1 MRLVLRRLLWL
12 GPTLLAITLVTF
24 GVLSSALPADPELAE
39 LPLFFNPEP
48 GAVERLASEAFQ
60 QIVSADGQQPEAERT
75 LATLGGAALPYVLP
89 ALQAQSPEGRARVV
103 RALRPVAAR
112 MGLDIAD
119 RKTDER
125 RDPSRE
131 VLAWTRFWEEHA
143 IDYRPSVARRAVLRL
158 AQRSTQLRD
167 TEVRQLDT
175 YALDELIA
183 QMPPDGTSDIE
194 RTRRLAQLAADITGQ
209 VGLVLPAEAELL
221 QAEALASAWQDWWAR
236 RRSRYETYTGTE
248 RVAAMLRDTR
258 YGSWAAQAV
267 RRKLGLLRGGRP
279 VWDVLREGASVTLPL
294 FACGLL
300 GAWLGA
306 AAAGIVRSFGAR
318 RWTRWLDVGA
328 VAGSGLPALLLAVLA
343 VRWLGSAASS
353 LWLAGLLMLVAG
365 APLAVI
371 AGSSSAAGSSA
382 GFVRTLAALGVSRWR
397 AGLATLRLSSA
408 RLVVL
413 LGAHLSNLLTLTCV
427 VEYVL
432 GLGGL
437 GSETIAALREPDL
450 NWLMAITVGAALF
463 AGLWHVFGEWLASLL
478 DPRWVTAASAA
489 GEPN

>member
-24 GVLSSALPADPELAE
+24 GVLSSALPPEPELAD

-48 GAVERLASEAFQ
+48 GAVERLAAEAFQ
-60 QIVSADGQQPEAERT
+60 QIVTADGQQPEAERA

-89 ALQAQSPEGRARVV
+89 ALEAQSPEGRARVV

-112 MGLDIAD
+112 MGLDIG
-119 RKTDER
+119 ER
-125 RDPSRE
+125 RDPSQE
-131 VLAWTRFWEEHA
+131 ALAWTRFWEEHA

-167 TEVRQLDT
+167 AEVRQLDT

-183 QMPPDGTSDIE
+183 QMPPEGASDVE

-209 VGLVLPAEAELL
+209 VGLVVPPDAGAR
-221 QAEALASAWQDWWAR
+221 QAEAVADAWQDWWAHQ
-236 RRSRYETYTGTE
+236 RSRFQTYSGTE

-258 YGSWAAQAV
+258 YGSWVAQAV
-267 RRKLGLLRGGRP
+267 RRKLGLLRSGRP
-279 VWDVLREGASVTLPL
+279 VWEVLSEASCVTLPL
-294 FACGLL
+294 FGCGLL

-306 AAAGIVRSFGAR
+306 VSAGVVRSFGAR
-318 RWTRWLDVGA
+318 RWRLWWQVGA
-328 VAGSGLPALLLAVLA
+328 VAGAALPALVLALLAS
-343 VRWLGSAASS
+343 RWLGPSASS
-353 LWLAGLLMLVAG
+353 PWLAGLLMLLSG
-365 APLAVI
+365 APLAVV
-371 AGSSSAAGSSA
+371 AGAAGGVGSSA

-397 AGLATLRLSSA
+397 AALTTVRLSSA
-408 RLVVL
+408 RLVLL
-413 LGAHLSNLLTLTCV
+413 LGAHVSNLLTLTCV

-432 GLGGL
+432 GLEGL
-437 GSETIAALREPDL
+437 GRVTIVALREPDM

-463 AGLWHVFGEWLASLL
+463 AGLWHVFGEWLAGLL
-478 DPRWVTAASAA
+478 DPRWLGAA
-489 GEPN
+489 GATGEPS

>member
-1 MRLVLRRLLWL
+1 
-12 GPTLLAITLVTF
+12 
-24 GVLSSALPADPELAE
+24 
-39 LPLFFNPEP
+39 
-48 GAVERLASEAFQ
+48 
-60 QIVSADGQQPEAERT
+60 
-75 LATLGGAALPYVLP
+75 VLP
-89 ALQAQSPEGRARVV
+89 
-103 RALRPVAAR
+103 
-112 MGLDIAD
+112 
-119 RKTDER
+119 
-125 RDPSRE
+125 
-131 VLAWTRFWEEHA
+131 
-143 IDYRPSVARRAVLRL
+143 
-158 AQRSTQLRD
+158 
-167 TEVRQLDT
+167 
-175 YALDELIA
+175 
-183 QMPPDGTSDIE
+183 PD
-194 RTRRLAQLAADITGQ
+194 
-209 VGLVLPAEAELL
+209 AELL
-221 QAEALASAWQDWWAR
+221 QAEAVAGAWQDWWAR

-258 YGSWAAQAV
+258 YGGWVSQAV

-306 AAAGIVRSFGAR
+306 VTAGMVRSFGAQ
-318 RWTRWLDVGA
+318 RWTRWLDVSA
-328 VAGSGLPALLLAVLA
+328 VVGSALPALVLALLA
-343 VRWLGSAASS
+343 VRWLGGAASS

-365 APLAVI
+365 APLAVV
-371 AGSSSAAGSSA
+371 AGSSSAGAST

-397 AGLATLRLSSA
+397 AGLTTVRLSSA

-437 GSETIAALREPDL
+437 GSVTIAALREPDL

-463 AGLWHVFGEWLASLL
+463 AGLWHVFGEWLAGLL
-478 DPRWVTAASAA
+478 DPRWLTAASAA

>member
-24 GVLSSALPADPELAE
+24 GVLSSALPSDPELVA

-48 GAVERLASEAFQ
+48 GAVERLASKAFHE
-60 QIVSADGQQPEAERT
+60 IVSTDGQQPDAERT
-75 LATLGGAALPYVLP
+75 LASLGGAALPYVLP

-103 RALRPVAAR
+103 IALRPVAAR
-112 MGLDIAD
+112 MGLDI
-119 RKTDER
+119 DER
-125 RDPSRE
+125 REPSRE

-183 QMPPDGTSDIE
+183 QMPPEGAPDLE

-209 VGLVLPAEAELL
+209 VTLIVPPDGDFARAEAV
-221 QAEALASAWQDWWAR
+221 ADAWQDWWAR
-236 RRSRYETYTGTE
+236 QRSRYETYSGTE

-258 YGSWAAQAV
+258 YGGWVAQAV

-279 VWDVLREGASVTLPL
+279 VWDVLCEGAGVTLPL
-294 FACGLL
+294 FGCGLL

-306 AAAGIVRSFGAR
+306 IAAGVLSSFGAR
-318 RWTRWLDVGA
+318 RLHRWLEWGSVVGA
-328 VAGSGLPALLLAVLA
+328 ALPAILLALLA
-343 VRWLGSAASS
+343 SRWLGGGASQP
-353 LWLAGLLMLVAG
+353 WLAGLLMLFAG
-365 APLAVI
+365 APLATL
-371 AGSSSAAGSSA
+371 AGSASGVSSGA
-382 GFVRTLAALGVSRWR
+382 GFVRTLAALGVSPWR
-397 AGLATLRLSSA
+397 AGLTTVRLSSA

-432 GLGGL
+432 GLNGL
-437 GSETIAALREPDL
+437 GQETIAALREPDL

-463 AGLWHVFGEWLASLL
+463 AGLWHVFGEWLAGLL
-478 DPRWVTAASAA
+478 DPRWLGAAAA
-489 GEPN
+489 TGEPS

>member
-12 GPTLLAITLVTF
+12 APTLLAITLVTF
-24 GVLSSALPADPELAE
+24 GVLSSALPPDPELAD

-48 GAVERLASEAFQ
+48 GAVERLASEAFH
-60 QIVSADGQQPEAERT
+60 QIVSADGQQPEAERA

-89 ALQAQSPEGRARVV
+89 ALEAQSPEGRARVV

-112 MGLDIAD
+112 MGLDIG
-119 RKTDER
+119 ER
-125 RDPSRE
+125 RDPSQE
-131 VLAWTRFWEEHA
+131 ALAWTRFWEEHA

-183 QMPPDGTSDIE
+183 QMPPEGTGDVE

-209 VGLVLPAEAELL
+209 VGLVVPPDADFPRAEAV
-221 QAEALASAWQDWWAR
+221 ADAWQDWWAHQ
-236 RRSRYETYTGTE
+236 RSRFETYSGTE

-258 YGSWAAQAV
+258 YGGWAAQAV

-279 VWDVLREGASVTLPL
+279 VWDVLSEAASVTLPL
-294 FACGLL
+294 FGCGVL

-306 AAAGIVRSFGAR
+306 VAAGVVRSFGAR
-318 RWTRWLDVGA
+318 RWRLWLQGGA
-328 VAGSGLPALLLAVLA
+328 VAGAALPALVLALLAL
-343 VRWLGSAASS
+343 RWLGPGASS
-353 LWLAGLLMLVAG
+353 VWLAALLMLLSG
-365 APLAVI
+365 APLAVV
-371 AGSSSAAGSSA
+371 AGSAGSISSA

-397 AGLATLRLSSA
+397 AALTTVRLSSA
-408 RLVVL
+408 RLVLL
-413 LGAHLSNLLTLTCV
+413 LGAHVSNLLTLTCV

-432 GLGGL
+432 GLDGL
-437 GSETIAALREPDL
+437 GRVTIAALREPDL

-463 AGLWHVFGEWLASLL
+463 AGLWHVLGEWLAGLL
-478 DPRWVTAASAA
+478 DPRWLGAAEAA
-489 GEPN
+489 GEPS

>member
-12 GPTLLAITLVTF
+12 GPTLLAITLLTF
-24 GVLSSALPADPELAE
+24 GVLSSALPPDPELAE

-48 GAVERLASEAFQ
+48 GAVERLASEAFRE
-60 QIVSADGQQPEAERT
+60 IVSADGQQPDAERM

-112 MGLDIAD
+112 MGLDI
-119 RKTDER
+119 DER
-125 RDPSRE
+125 RDSSRE

-183 QMPPDGTSDIE
+183 QMPPDGAADIE

-209 VGLVLPAEAELL
+209 VGLVLPPDAGLD
-221 QAEALASAWQDWWAR
+221 QAEAVAGAWQDWWAR

-258 YGSWAAQAV
+258 YGGWVAQAV
-267 RRKLGLLRGGRP
+267 RRKLGLVRSGRP
-279 VWDVLREGASVTLPL
+279 VWDVLREGSRVTLPL
-294 FACGLL
+294 FTCGLL

-306 AAAGIVRSFGAR
+306 VAAGVVRSFGAQ
-318 RWTRWLDVGA
+318 RWTRWLDLAA
-328 VAGSGLPALLLAVLA
+328 VAGAALPALVLALLA
-343 VRWLGSAASS
+343 VRWLGAGASS
-353 LWLAGLLMLVAG
+353 LWLAGLLMLLAG
-365 APLAVI
+365 APLAVV
-371 AGSSSAAGSSA
+371 AGSSSSAGASA
-382 GFVRTLAALGVSRWR
+382 GFVRTLASLGVSRWR
-397 AGLATLRLSSA
+397 AGLTTVRLSSA

-427 VEYVL
+427 VEHVL
-432 GLGGL
+432 GLDGL
-437 GSETIAALREPDL
+437 GRATIAALREPDL

-478 DPRWVTAASAA
+478 DPRWLKAASAA
-489 GEPN
+489 GEPT